1 MKFRGHETF
10 FIRRGWLTK
19 GLKYVRQNPA
29 VFVDKDERPMDV
41 LGIGANMVR
50 ALRYWM
56 QATGLTTEPRA
67 GRRVQKLTPLGE
79 LIYRYDR
86 YLEEQGTLC
95 LLQYHLATNLDEATA
110 WYFFFNEFSMTEF
123 TADDFIAALHGYAAA
138 QAEKVAERSLAD
150 DFSCILGTYM
160 PRGTDDSPEGSIV
173 SPLAELG
180 LVRAGARRHYRR
192 SAPPLAS
199 LPPRIMLALL
209 LEQARGRRELRLGE
223 LLSAHGSIGRAF
235 CLDMAAL
242 LDVLRRVEDLG
253 AVRLV
258 RTAGLDVIDILTDK
272 SSAAVVEEYY
282 RALGSF
288 GSTNE

>member
-1 MKFRGHETF
+1 MRFRGHETF

-50 ALRYWM
+50 SLRYWM

-67 GRRVQKLTPLGE
+67 GRRVQRLTPLGE

-86 YLEEQGTLC
+86 YLEDPGSLC
-95 LLQYHLATNLDEATA
+95 LLQYHLATNCDEATA

-123 TADDFIAALHGYAAA
+123 SADDFTAALKNFVEGRGE
-138 QAEKVAERSLAD
+138 QVAERSLTD
-150 DFSCILGTYM
+150 DFSCILATYM

-180 LVRAGARRHYRR
+180 LVRTVGRGLYRR
-192 SAPPLAS
+192 TAPQLAS

-209 LEQARGRRELRLGE
+209 LAMAGGARELRLGDI
-223 LLSAHGSIGRAF
+223 LMAPGSIGRAF
-235 CLDMAAL
+235 ALDMAGL
-242 LDVLRRVEDLG
+242 IEILRRIEDLG
-253 AVRLV
+253 ALRLV
-258 RTAGLDVIDILTDK
+258 RTAGLDVVNILTETE
-272 SSAAVVEEYY
+272 ALAVAEEYY
-282 RALGSF
+282 RAL
-288 GSTNE
+288 E